1 MNQRIFLTFFSRE
14 LYCLFAIIIPFILFP
29 VKNSSAQ
36 PFFNNQEKIEVMI
49 LGTMHFGNPGQ
60 DVINFQ
66 FPDVLQ
72 PEYQAQIE
80 EVTENLSRFQPTKI
94 ALEARPDYKPELDSM
109 YASYKRGTHSL
120 TRNERQQLGFR
131 LAKQFDHSQ
140 VYSID
145 HGGKFPFQAVLE
157 FAEQHQPDFIKEFQ
171 EIRQYVEKTGGELV
185 QNSTISEI
193 LRENNSADNLA
204 LQRHFYALT
213 AAVGNDT
220 TFVGTNLVTKWHERN
235 IKIFASLS
243 QIAEPG
249 DRIIVIFGSGHAPL
263 LRYFVESHQQMKLI
277 NPLDYL

>member
-1 MNQRIFLTFFSRE
+1 MN
-14 LYCLFAIIIPFILFP
+14 LYRLISDSIIGISLMIAILLSSTLLSVEPSFAQVP
-29 VKNSSAQ
+29 VD
-36 PFFNNQEKIEVMI
+36 NQEEIEVMI
-49 LGTMHFGNPGQ
+49 LGTSHFGNPGQ

-66 FPDVLQ
+66 FPDVLE

-80 EVTENLSRFQPTKI
+80 QVTENLSRFQPTKI
-94 ALEARPDYKPELDSM
+94 ALEARPDYKPALDSM
-109 YASYKRGTHSL
+109 YAAYKNGTHSL

-131 LAKQFDHSQ
+131 LAKQFEHPH

-145 HGGKFPFQAVLE
+145 HGGEFPFQAVLE
-157 FAEQHQPDFIKEFQ
+157 FAEQHQPGFIEKFQ
-171 EIRQYVEKTGGELV
+171 EIREYVETTRNELI

-193 LRENNSADNLA
+193 LHENNSTEELT

-220 TFVGTNLVTKWHERN
+220 TFVGADLVSRWHERN
-235 IKIFASLS
+235 IKIFSSLS

-263 LRYFVESHQQMKLI
+263 LRYFVKSDLQMKLI
-277 NPLDYL
+277 EPNDYL

>member
-1 MNQRIFLTFFSRE
+1 
-14 LYCLFAIIIPFILFP
+14 
-29 VKNSSAQ
+29 
-36 PFFNNQEKIEVMI
+36 MI

-80 EVTENLSRFQPTKI
+80 EVTENISRFQPTKI
-94 ALEARPDYKPELDSM
+94 ALEVRPDYKPELDSM
-109 YASYKRGTHSL
+109 YAAYKNGTHSL

-131 LAKQFDHSQ
+131 LAKQFNHPQ

-145 HGGKFPFQAVLE
+145 HGGEFPFQAVLE

-171 EIRQYVEKTGGELV
+171 EIRQYVEKTRNELM

-193 LRENNSADNLA
+193 LRENNSAEDIA
-204 LQRHFYALT
+204 LQRHFYALI

-220 TFVGTNLVTKWHERN
+220 TFVGSNLVTKWHERN

-243 QIAEPG
+243 QVAEPG

-263 LRYFVESHQQMKLI
+263 LRYFVESDLRMELVD
-277 NPLDYL
+277 PLGYL

>member
-1 MNQRIFLTFFSRE
+1 MNHRIFLTFCSQKIF
-14 LYCLFAIIIPFILFP
+14 YLFASILAFTLLTAHHTY
-29 VKNSSAQ
+29 AQ
-36 PFFNNQEKIEVMI
+36 PFLDNQEKIEVMI

-80 EVTENLSRFQPTKI
+80 SVTENLGRFQPTKI
-94 ALEARPDYKPELDSM
+94 ALEARPNYKPALDSM
-109 YASYKRGTHSL
+109 YAAYLNGTHSL

-131 LAKQFDHSQ
+131 LAKQFGHQQ

-145 HGGKFPFQAVLE
+145 HDGEFPFQAVLE
-157 FAEQHQPDFIKEFQ
+157 FAEDHQPGFIEEFQ
-171 EIRQYVEKTGGELV
+171 EIREYVETTRNELI
-185 QNSTISEI
+185 QHSTISEI
-193 LRENNSADNLA
+193 LRENNSAEDGA
-204 LQRHFYALT
+204 LQRHFYAMT

-235 IKIFASLS
+235 IKIFATLS

-263 LRYFVESHQQMKLI
+263 LRYFVESDLRMELV

>member
-1 MNQRIFLTFFSRE
+1 MSTIFKRRTTFFI
-14 LYCLFAIIIPFILFP
+14 AIITSIITVSFFSVKKTYAQFP
-29 VKNSSAQ
+29 MDD
-36 PFFNNQEKIEVMI
+36 QESIEVMI
-49 LGTMHFGNPGQ
+49 LGTMHFGNPEQ

-80 EVTENLSRFQPTKI
+80 EVTESLYRFEPTKI

-109 YASYKRGTHSL
+109 YAAYLNGTHSL

-145 HGGKFPFQAVLE
+145 HGGEFPFYAVLD
-157 FAEQHQPDFIKEFQ
+157 FAETHQPDFIDQFQ
-171 EIRQYVEKTGGELV
+171 ELIQYVEKTNGEIV
-185 QNSTISEI
+185 QNSTIPEI
-193 LRENNSADNLA
+193 LRHENSIENLS

-213 AAVGNDT
+213 ASVGNDS
-220 TFVGTNLVTKWHERN
+220 TFVGADLVTKWHERN
-235 IKIFASLS
+235 IRIFSKLS
-243 QIAEPG
+243 RIAEPG

-263 LRYFVESHQQMKLI
+263 LRYFVESDLRMKLVD
-277 NPLDYL
+277 PLDYL

>member
-1 MNQRIFLTFFSRE
+1 MN
-14 LYCLFAIIIPFILFP
+14 LYRLISDSIIGISLMIAILLSSTLLSVEPSFAQVP
-29 VKNSSAQ
+29 VD
-36 PFFNNQEKIEVMI
+36 NQEEIEVMI
-49 LGTMHFGNPGQ
+49 LGTSHFGNPGQ

-66 FPDVLQ
+66 FPDVLE

-94 ALEARPDYKPELDSM
+94 ALEARPDYKPALDSM
-109 YASYKRGTHSL
+109 YAAYKNGTHSL

-131 LAKQFDHSQ
+131 LAKQFEHPH

-145 HGGKFPFQAVLE
+145 HGGEFPFQAVLE
-157 FAEQHQPDFIKEFQ
+157 FAEQHQPGFIEKFQ
-171 EIRQYVEKTGGELV
+171 EIREYVETTRNELI

-193 LRENNSADNLA
+193 LHENNSTEELI
-204 LQRHFYALT
+204 LQQHLYALT

-220 TFVGTNLVTKWHERN
+220 TFVGADLVSRWHERN
-235 IKIFASLS
+235 IKIFSSLS

-263 LRYFVESHQQMKLI
+263 LRYFVKSDLQMKLI
-277 NPLDYL
+277 EPNDYL